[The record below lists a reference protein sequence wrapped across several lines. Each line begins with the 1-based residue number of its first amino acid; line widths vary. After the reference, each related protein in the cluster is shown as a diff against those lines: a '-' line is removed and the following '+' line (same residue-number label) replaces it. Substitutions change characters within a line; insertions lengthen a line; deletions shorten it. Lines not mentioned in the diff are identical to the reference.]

1 MTYPMPIA
9 AAAGTTRRSGSPR
22 RDLGRTERGPWD
34 VEYDRDVWRLRLVGV
49 QDVNRARISF
59 EAIPQEWLKELAKRW
74 ARWRLVTGS
83 GAASAASGTQ
93 AVTRFALF
101 LSTVAIEHADQ
112 LDRAVLERYLAHLH
126 AQLAGRTV
134 HRNMIG
140 QLGLFF
146 TAIRQHGWTP
156 SLPAGVMIFPED
168 VPKQDEALPRALSD
182 RVMAQLEQPSPP

>member
-1 MTYPMPIA
+1 M
-9 AAAGTTRRSGSPR
+9 
-22 RDLGRTERGPWD
+22 
-34 VEYDRDVWRLRLVGV
+34 
-49 QDVNRARISF
+49 
-59 EAIPQEWLKELAKRW
+59 KELAKRW

-112 LDRAVLERYLAHLH
+112 LDRAVLERRLAHLH

-182 RVMAQLEQPSPP
+182 RVMAQLEHPDNLARWNNPDHRLEQHTPVTDTDDDTDSELIPAATGTRWDADEADQLEQLRAAPPPEDEQYDNERNS